1 MKPIRKRLRAAL
13 KAARDGG
20 YTPTRIRMNAAGVK
34 EFTDSFRE
42 GGGGRGSRV
51 PKDQPRTAGEKAFQR
66 DFLHASIEADDSIPD
81 GEIRVDAEVGGEL
94 VNVASLCGP
103 KREDD
108 PAKPE
113 GLGAVTRI
121 VSAVQRAREMGRE
134 PAHVHIATDLDRR
147 FDREIPVTPE
157 FERPSAYFTGDIKAS
172 PFLPAGS
179 VRVEDKDGEEIV
191 TLGGDDFAC
200 LEAWL
205 RVTEEGK
212 AATRE
217 TLHAMGFHAGA
228 AYAARVTGA
237 VVERAM
243 EVIGP
248 PIISALEAL
257 QRTANSPTIST
268 TLTVDGAKSA
278 AAFAREVIGRTAARD
293 VAAILDGEDVENV
306 MAKPLVAPDVPD
318 GKERWTITMDL
329 DPDVARAIRTS
340 RHASVSIGG
349 VVSASEIHDA
359 INAPTEPPPDSTSS
373 SPEQIRGDVVRM
385 VSEACDR
392 ALELPEEPDPKG
404 RHCRELEVAR
414 EILFALAIDIGDNG
428 IDRPYAVIGDALSEL
443 VATHGGEEEDD
454 HGG

>member
-13 KAARDGG
+13 KAARAGG
-20 YTPTRIRMNAAGVK
+20 YTPKRIRMNAAGVK

-51 PKDQPRTAGEKAFQR
+51 PKDQPRTAGEEAFQR
-66 DFLHASIEADDSIPD
+66 DFVHAPIEEDDSIPD

-94 VNVASLCGP
+94 VNVATLCGP
-103 KREDD
+103 CPDPTHSKRKGD
-108 PAKPE
+108 PEWVRRSRMSTAEMLDRYGDSPEPEPE
-113 GLGAVTRI
+113 GLGAVARI
-121 VSAVQRAREMGRE
+121 VAAVQRARETGRE
-134 PAHVHIATDLDRR
+134 PVHVHIATDLDPR

-157 FERPSAYFTGDIKAS
+157 LERPSAYFTGDIKAS

-179 VRVEDKDGEEIV
+179 VRVEDKDGEEIL
-191 TLGGDDFAC
+191 TLGADDFAC

-205 RVTEEGK
+205 KIK
-212 AATRE
+212 ASEVGGAPERQTV
-217 TLHAMGFHAGA
+217 HALGFHAGA

-237 VVERAM
+237 VVEQAM

-248 PIISALEAL
+248 PIISAIEAL
-257 QRTANSPTIST
+257 QRTANPPTFETAPIK
-268 TLTVDGAKSA
+268 VDP
-278 AAFAREVIGRTAARD
+278 AFAR
-293 VAAILDGEDVENV
+293 AILRGTKKVE
-306 MAKPLVAPDVPD
+306 
-318 GKERWTITMDL
+318 
-329 DPDVARAIRTS
+329 
-340 RHASVSIGG
+340 
-349 VVSASEIHDA
+349 SATAQEIQDA
-359 INAPTEPPPDSTSS
+359 INAPTEPPPDSTPS